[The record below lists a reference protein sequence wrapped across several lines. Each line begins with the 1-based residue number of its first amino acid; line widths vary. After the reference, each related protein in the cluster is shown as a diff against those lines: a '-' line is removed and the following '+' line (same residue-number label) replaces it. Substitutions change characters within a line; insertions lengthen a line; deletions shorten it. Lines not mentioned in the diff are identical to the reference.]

1 MAGREKKIN
10 RGLKAYKKNKFEK
23 KKKKKFKKKKKK
35 KLEIT

>member
-23 KKKKKFKKKKKK
+23 KKKKKN
-35 KLEIT
+35 ID

>member
-23 KKKKKFKKKKKK
+23 KKKKN
-35 KLEIT
+35 

>member
-23 KKKKKFKKKKKK
+23 KKKKK
-35 KLEIT
+35 LEIT